1 MARQAFTSHDLAYYC
16 TAKYSRFYSV
26 KDDHTLRRIFAKKY
40 LDILTYPTCKFQ
52 SVKTRRV
59 SNHLRI
65 PILVLKVGNTK
76 FLYLEYKTTNNP
88 SIKETQM
95 QPLFFVYIF
104 VVRTQKKPHKRQL
117 RKPVGMLTS
126 HPSSLQD
133 VYMIYITVSV
143 YSCPRHYTY

>member
-1 MARQAFTSHDLAYYC
+1 MIWPTIVLQNIQGFIA
-16 TAKYSRFYSV
+16 
-26 KDDHTLRRIFAKKY
+26 LRMITPCGGY
-40 LDILTYPTCKFQ
+40 LQKNILIYLLTYPTCKFQ

-65 PILVLKVGNTK
+65 PILVLKVGITK

-133 VYMIYITVSV
+133 VYTIYITVSV

>member
-1 MARQAFTSHDLAYYC
+1 MIWPTIVLQNIQGFIA
-16 TAKYSRFYSV
+16 
-26 KDDHTLRRIFAKKY
+26 LRMITPCRGY
-40 LDILTYPTCKFQ
+40 LQKNILIYLLTYPTCKFQ
-52 SVKTRRV
+52 SVKTSRV

-65 PILVLKVGNTK
+65 PILVLKVGITK
-76 FLYLEYKTTNNP
+76 FLNLEYKTTNNP

-133 VYMIYITVSV
+133 VYTIYITVSV

>member
-1 MARQAFTSHDLAYYC
+1 MIWPTIVLQNIQGFIA
-16 TAKYSRFYSV
+16 
-26 KDDHTLRRIFAKKY
+26 LRMITPCGGYLQKKY

-52 SVKTRRV
+52 SVKTSRV

-65 PILVLKVGNTK
+65 PILVLKVGITK

-104 VVRTQKKPHKRQL
+104 VVRTQKSHIKGNYENRLACWQVIQVAYRMFIRFTSLLVFIHVPDTI
-117 RKPVGMLTS
+117 LTN
-126 HPSSLQD
+126 
-133 VYMIYITVSV
+133 T
-143 YSCPRHYTY
+143 CCCT

>member
-1 MARQAFTSHDLAYYC
+1 MIWPTIVLQNIQGFIA
-16 TAKYSRFYSV
+16 
-26 KDDHTLRRIFAKKY
+26 LRMITPCRGY
-40 LDILTYPTCKFQ
+40 LQKNILIYLLTYPTCKFQ
-52 SVKTRRV
+52 SVKTSRV

-65 PILVLKVGNTK
+65 PILVLKVGITK

-95 QPLFFVYIF
+95 QPMFFVYIF

-133 VYMIYITVSV
+133 VYTIYITVSV

>member
-1 MARQAFTSHDLAYYC
+1 MFRVDTFARQAFTSHDLAYYC

-40 LDILTYPTCKFQ
+40 LDILTYPTCKFH
-52 SVKTRRV
+52 SVKTSRV

-65 PILVLKVGNTK
+65 PILVLKVGITK
-76 FLYLEYKTTNNP
+76 FLNLEYKTTNNP

-104 VVRTQKKPHKRQL
+104 VVRTQK
-117 RKPVGMLTS
+117 S
-126 HPSSLQD
+126 HIKGNYENRLA
-133 VYMIYITVSV
+133 
-143 YSCPRHYTY
+143 C